1 MEHATINLPDNKQSQ
16 VPNQNF
22 EIHIKENLSP
32 EWLDWFEGFALT
44 FMPNGETVIFGAI
57 TDQSALHGLFAR
69 IRDLNLTI
77 ISVNQVEPKETKQ

>member
-1 MEHATINLPDNKQSQ
+1 MDHATIKIPNNKPSQ
-16 VPNQNF
+16 TSNQGF

-32 EWLDWFEGFALT
+32 EWLDWFDDFALT
-44 FMPNGETVIFGAI
+44 FTPNGESILTGEI

-77 ISVNQVEPKETKQ
+77 ISVNPVEPKEK